1 MMGEKSDIFFNLN
14 FSGWGSTASCPANL
28 QHTLLE
34 VDLNIIT
41 IIINIITITTS
52 IIISAIMNS
61 TSMNI
66 SVFKSTP

>member
-1 MMGEKSDIFFNLN
+1 MMEKKSDIFFNLN

-34 VDLNIIT
+34 VDLNTIT
-41 IIINIITITTS
+41 IIITITTS

>member
-1 MMGEKSDIFFNLN
+1 MMMGEKSDIFFNLN

-41 IIINIITITTS
+41 IITIMATS
-52 IIISAIMNS
+52 IFISTIMNS
-61 TSMNI
+61 TSKNI
-66 SVFKSTP
+66 SGFNSIP